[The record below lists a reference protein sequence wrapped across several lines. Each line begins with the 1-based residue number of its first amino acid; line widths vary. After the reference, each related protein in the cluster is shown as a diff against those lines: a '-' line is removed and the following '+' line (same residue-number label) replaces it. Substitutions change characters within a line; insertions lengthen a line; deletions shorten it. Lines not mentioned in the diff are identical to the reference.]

1 MLLKK
6 SKLEGNELAQ
16 AFRYTMLAR
25 GIWAVYSYPVLEKE
39 AKQEWV
45 VVNSNEEFELHLDVL
60 EGKDEFDVLQFTFIG
75 SYKYLVLVR
84 GSGDFIPKFYLMKN
98 GKQFGI
104 QSEPSKDFLG
114 RLPAWTLFKSYLQ
127 KQWE

>member
-1 MLLKK
+1 MLLKRT
-6 SKLEGNELAQ
+6 KLEGNELAQ

-25 GIWAVYSYPVLEKE
+25 GIWAVYSYPVSERE
-39 AKQEWV
+39 ARQEWV
-45 VVNSNEEFELHLDVL
+45 VVQPNEEFELHLDVL
-60 EGKDEFDVLQFTFIG
+60 EGKDSFDVLQFTFVGI
-75 SYKYLVLVR
+75 YRYFILVK
-84 GSGDFIPKFYLMKN
+84 GSGDFIPKFYLMK
-98 GKQFGI
+98 GGRQLGI